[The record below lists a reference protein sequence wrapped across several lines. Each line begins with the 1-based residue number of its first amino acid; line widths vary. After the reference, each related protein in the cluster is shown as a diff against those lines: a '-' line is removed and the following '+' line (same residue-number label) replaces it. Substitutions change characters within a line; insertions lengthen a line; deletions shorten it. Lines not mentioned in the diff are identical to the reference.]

1 MQQDDEEE
9 EEEEEDAEQQTFD
22 AQEDEV
28 STRKDNYSVPKK
40 YVKKIE
46 ENFQIKI

>member
-1 MQQDDEEE
+1 VQQDDEEE

-40 YVKKIE
+40 YVKK
-46 ENFQIKI
+46 N